1 MVGSLLRMLATPMQL
16 WKILTTPTQLWHTLD
31 LPMIEAKIWG

>member
-1 MVGSLLRMLATPMQL
+1 MVASLLRMLATPMQL

-31 LPMIEAKIWG
+31 LPMIKSKIWG